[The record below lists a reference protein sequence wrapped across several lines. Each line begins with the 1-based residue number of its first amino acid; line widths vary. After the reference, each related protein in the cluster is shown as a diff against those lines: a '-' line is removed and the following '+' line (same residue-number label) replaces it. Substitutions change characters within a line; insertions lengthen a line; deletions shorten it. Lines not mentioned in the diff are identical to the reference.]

1 MYNNVEKKEMRI
13 QKKGL
18 YVMKTKDVVLDE
30 VRKKTKITNFIQ
42 SRILENQKLFTYE
55 ELDLINKNKNC
66 VKKLY
71 LLGFLDSKNCYER

>member
-1 MYNNVEKKEMRI
+1 MRI
-13 QKKGL
+13 KKKGL

-55 ELDLINKNKNC
+55 ELNLINKNKNC

>member
-1 MYNNVEKKEMRI
+1 MSKKEMRI
-13 QKKGL
+13 KKKGL